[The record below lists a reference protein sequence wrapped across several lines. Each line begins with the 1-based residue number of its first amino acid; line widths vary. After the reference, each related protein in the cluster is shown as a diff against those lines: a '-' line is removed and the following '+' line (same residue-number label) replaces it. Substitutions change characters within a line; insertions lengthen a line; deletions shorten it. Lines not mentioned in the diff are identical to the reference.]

1 MLEIKAWNQTVP
13 HAAAQRGALSGP
25 SIENLFPARELQP
38 ELCKKIP
45 EYLSGDGWKLNP
57 QQQLAT
63 CLNLLQ
69 KTEEESCGLT
79 TPAPEEMS
87 LLTRDYV
94 ESLRFCFLLSQRRQ

>member
-69 KTEEESCGLT
+69 KTEKKR
-79 TPAPEEMS
+79 A
-87 LLTRDYV
+87 V
-94 ESLRFCFLLSQRRQ
+94 VSQPQRQKKCLC